1 MLQLGLIRQQQSEGS
16 DDNVLMM
23 VARMVMTMTVTMV
36 IVDD

>member
-1 MLQLGLIRQQQSEGS
+1 MLQLGLISQQQSDGS

>member
-1 MLQLGLIRQQQSEGS
+1 MLQLGLISQQQSEGS